1 MKPNVKWRYSVWI
14 RLLYIII
21 FVIVLGELFFNNY
34 SFFRIPTTSMEPTL
48 FPGDR
53 VLVTNFTTGDIVHN
67 DVIVFNRPFLK
78 EPFDSIVFCSDQY
91 LVKRCIAL
99 PNDTFEIKGGFF
111 RVHGYEGLL
120 GNMKQQKLVSKGID
134 TVMYNNNQI
143 SVFQAENKFWS
154 VREFGPLWVPAKNMT
169 VVIDSASWIVYK
181 ALIEWEQKKK
191 MHLKLNKVYLGDSL
205 INAYCF
211 MEDYY
216 FVAGDNLPV
225 SVDSRY
231 WGVLPRSF
239 IVGKVAFVWFTRRK
253 ETKNIEWKRMFL
265 KM

>member
-1 MKPNVKWRYSVWI
+1 
-14 RLLYIII
+14 
-21 FVIVLGELFFNNY
+21 
-34 SFFRIPTTSMEPTL
+34 
-48 FPGDR
+48 
-53 VLVTNFTTGDIVHN
+53 
-67 DVIVFNRPFLK
+67 
-78 EPFDSIVFCSDQY
+78 
-91 LVKRCIAL
+91 
-99 PNDTFEIKGGFF
+99 
-111 RVHGYEGLL
+111 
-120 GNMKQQKLVSKGID
+120 MKQQKLVSKGID

>member
-1 MKPNVKWRYSVWI
+1 MAPPFRTAEVD
-14 RLLYIII
+14 IIY
-21 FVIVLGELFFNNY
+21 GEGI
-34 SFFRIPTTSMEPTL
+34 SRE
-48 FPGDR
+48 
-53 VLVTNFTTGDIVHN
+53 GDILDLAVAEN
-67 DVIVFNRPFLK
+67 IVNKSGAWYAYNGDKIGQGRENAKLFLK
-78 EPFDSIVFCSDQY
+78 EHPDLMEEVEQKVREKY
-91 LVKRCIAL
+91 AQK
-99 PNDTFEIKGGFF
+99 
-111 RVHGYEGLL
+111 EG
-120 GNMKQQKLVSKGID
+120 VD
-134 TVMYNNNQI
+134 
-143 SVFQAENKFWS
+143 QAENKFWS

>member
-1 MKPNVKWRYSVWI
+1 
-14 RLLYIII
+14 
-21 FVIVLGELFFNNY
+21 
-34 SFFRIPTTSMEPTL
+34 MEPTL

-67 DVIVFNRPFLK
+67 DVIVFNMPFLK

-111 RVHGYEGLL
+111 RVHGYKGLL

-191 MHLKLNKVYLGDSL
+191 C
-205 INAYCF
+205 I
-211 MEDYY
+211 
-216 FVAGDNLPV
+216 
-225 SVDSRY
+225 
-231 WGVLPRSF
+231 
-239 IVGKVAFVWFTRRK
+239 
-253 ETKNIEWKRMFL
+253 
-265 KM
+265 